1 MNFELITRMIDK
13 DIFGQAIKDFY
24 NKEYS
29 EDIIVQA
36 PDFDD
41 DIIPIPYLFRRYKEM
56 PKIEQNALDLCY
68 GNVLDV
74 GCGAGSHSL
83 FLQEE
88 KRLNV
93 HAIDISTGAIE
104 ICKKRG
110 VSNATVQD
118 IFYLKEV
125 QYDTLLF
132 LMNGSGIIG
141 KLDKI
146 DRFFSK
152 IKKLLKP
159 NGQILIDSSD
169 ISYLFS
175 EEDGSFWV
183 DASAGYYGE
192 MQYKLRYKKV
202 ASDWFDWLYID
213 YNTLQYAANA
223 NGFICELVNQGDNND
238 YLAKLT
244 TVVKQ

>member
-1 MNFELITRMIDK
+1 MIDK
-13 DIFGQAIKDFY
+13 DIFGHAIKDFY
-24 NKEYS
+24 NKKYS
-29 EDIIVQA
+29 EDIVVQA

-41 DIIPIPYLFRRYKEM
+41 DIIPVPYLFRTYAEM
-56 PKIEQNALDLCY
+56 PEIEQKALDLCY
-68 GNVLDV
+68 GDILDV

-83 FLQEE
+83 VLQENR
-88 KRLNV
+88 KLNV
-93 HAIDISTGAIE
+93 HAIDISAGAIK

-110 VSNATVQD
+110 ITNATVQD
-118 IFYLKEV
+118 VFNMEEE

-141 KLDKI
+141 KLTNI
-146 DRFFSK
+146 DHFFSM

-169 ISYLFS
+169 ISYLFA

-192 MQYKLRYKKV
+192 MQYKLKYKNKE
-202 ASDWFDWLYID
+202 SDWFDWLYID
-213 YNTLQYAANA
+213 YNTLQNAANA
-223 NGFICELVNQGDNND
+223 HGFLCELVLEGENND

-244 TVVKQ
+244 KAAYTL

>member
-1 MNFELITRMIDK
+1 MINK
-13 DIFGQAIKDFY
+13 DIFGEAIKDFY
-24 NKEYS
+24 HKKYS

-41 DIIPIPYLFRRYKEM
+41 DIIPIPYLFRSYSEM
-56 PKIEQNALDLCY
+56 PKIEQKALDLAF
-68 GNVLDV
+68 GDVLDV

-88 KRLNV
+88 RKLNV
-93 HAIDISTGAIE
+93 HAIDISEGAIE
-104 ICKKRG
+104 IAKKRG
-110 VSNATVQD
+110 VTNASVQD
-118 IFYLKEV
+118 IFNLKEA

-141 KLDKI
+141 KLNNI
-146 DRFFSK
+146 DIFFSNV
-152 IKKLLKP
+152 KKLLKP

-175 EEDGSFWV
+175 EDDGSFWV

-192 MQYKLRYKKV
+192 MQYQLKYKKLQ
-202 ASDWFDWLYID
+202 SDWFDWLYID
-213 YNTLQYAANA
+213 YNTLQNAANA
-223 NGFICELVNQGDNND
+223 NGFVCELVLQGEND
-238 YLAKLT
+238 DYVAKLIYGI
-244 TVVKQ
+244 

>member
-1 MNFELITRMIDK
+1 MSK
-13 DIFGQAIKDFY
+13 DIFGEAIKDFY
-24 NKEYS
+24 YNQYK

-41 DIIPIPYLFRRYKEM
+41 DIIPIPYLFRSYEEM
-56 PKIEQNALDLCY
+56 PLIEQKALDLAI
-68 GNVLDV
+68 GEVLDV

-83 FLQEE
+83 YLQEH
-88 KRLNV
+88 KKMKV
-93 HAIDISTGAIE
+93 HAIDISEGAIE

-110 VSNATVQD
+110 IQTASVQD
-118 IFYLKEV
+118 VLKLQKK

-141 KLDKI
+141 KLSDI
-146 DRFFSK
+146 DLFFTHL
-152 IKKLLKP
+152 KKLLKP
-159 NGQILIDSSD
+159 NGQILMDSSD

-183 DASAGYYGE
+183 DTSKGYYGE
-192 MQYKLRYKKV
+192 MQYKMNYKNHS
-202 ASDWFDWLYID
+202 SDWFPWLYID
-213 YNTLQYAANA
+213 YNTLQNAANS
-223 NGFICELVNQGDNND
+223 NGLLCELITEGESND

-244 TVVKQ
+244 MATDNL